1 MAVHA
6 RRTYDR
12 QSTEPEP
19 GFPAWMQ
26 EEDLIVEAIE
36 EDHPAARRAV
46 VRIGFLPGETPSF
59 GELAGFSGDQ
69 GL

>member
-6 RRTYDR
+6 RRTHDR
-12 QSTEPEP
+12 QSSEPEP
-19 GFPAWMQ
+19 EFPAWMR

-59 GELAGFSGDQ
+59 GELGGFSGDQ